1 MSSVAENPRFLMS
14 MSVAFGCCYQVSPF
28 KFIAS
33 KPCLNLRLSEE
44 LGIPETTKGGRD
56 EVIEMSK
63 R

>member
-1 MSSVAENPRFLMS
+1 MS

-33 KPCLNLRLSEE
+33 KLFLNLRLSQDEGLASGE

-56 EVIEMSK
+56 EVIETSK
-63 R
+63 L